1 MKEYIYR
8 NIKTI
13 KNNKYTYNY
22 YDKRGN
28 KINKKSINKYLN
40 NIYIPPAYNNVM
52 INKNKDAKVLSIG
65 IDKKGR
71 KQYIYNKKS
80 IKKNSKNKFKKL
92 INFGKNY
99 KKIINKIN
107 KDINS
112 NKKEKLIALILKII
126 IECNFRIG
134 NEKYVKDNKSYGVS
148 TLKNN
153 HLSINNNKITIDFI
167 GKKGVR
173 NICEVKDN
181 IIVKNLKTLK
191 KNNNKRLFMYKN
203 NNITSS
209 DVNNYLKEL
218 GDFTTK
224 NFRTWSANI
233 HLIKELLKNNSN
245 IKECIE
251 NVAYKLHHTPS
262 ICKKNY
268 LDPKLINLYIKN
280 KKKFMD
286 FFKNKDVNIS
296 YTKFLETNY

>member
-13 KNNKYTYNY
+13 KNKKYTYNY

-28 KINKKSINKYLN
+28 KINKKSISKYLN

-52 INKNKDAKVLSIG
+52 INKNKDSKVLAIG

-80 IKKNSKNKFKKL
+80 IIKNSKNKFKNL

-153 HLSINNNKITIDFI
+153 HLSIYNNKITIDFI

-191 KNNNKRLFMYKN
+191 KNNNKRLFTYKN
-203 NNITSS
+203 NNITSL

-218 GDFTTK
+218 GNFTTK

-233 HLIKELLKNNSN
+233 HLIKELLKKNSN

-280 KKKFMD
+280 KNKFID

>member
-13 KNNKYTYNY
+13 KNKKYTYNY

-28 KINKKSINKYLN
+28 KINKKSISKYLN

-52 INKNKDAKVLSIG
+52 INKNKDSKVLAIG

-80 IKKNSKNKFKKL
+80 IIKNSKNKFKNL

-153 HLSINNNKITIDFI
+153 HLSIYNNKITIDFI

-191 KNNNKRLFMYKN
+191 KNNK
-203 NNITSS
+203 
-209 DVNNYLKEL
+209 
-218 GDFTTK
+218 
-224 NFRTWSANI
+224 
-233 HLIKELLKNNSN
+233 
-245 IKECIE
+245 
-251 NVAYKLHHTPS
+251 
-262 ICKKNY
+262 
-268 LDPKLINLYIKN
+268 
-280 KKKFMD
+280 
-286 FFKNKDVNIS
+286 
-296 YTKFLETNY
+296 